1 MCRHAWLVV
10 GIWVI
15 AAGALNVVV
24 PQLEHV
30 VAERSGPFIPDSAPS
45 LATLSH
51 MGSSFGESPA
61 TAIGYLIFED
71 SSGLSDADHRFA
83 TALLS
88 TIGSQHAD
96 IDSVQDLAATPTTA
110 QIATSR
116 DGQAMYAVVRFHGGM
131 GSAEA
136 RRGQAF
142 VESSLARA
150 EAPAGLRIHL
160 TGPAPTI
167 GDELATEDRTV
178 LLITGLSV
186 VMIVALLLI
195 VYRSVANIIVP
206 LASVGLALA
215 VARPIVAL
223 LGAHAGLDVSIFSV
237 MLLAALILGGGT
249 DYAIFLLS
257 GFHESRRGGAPWREA
272 VGASMSRT
280 AGVIVASGLTVAAS
294 CAVMAF
300 TKVVLFRTAGL
311 SCSLGMLIAVAASV
325 TLVPALMALLG
336 RHGKLEP
343 RGGDRSGRGWRRVG
357 VLVVRRPA
365 VTLAASA
372 ALLIVLAAQVPRMI
386 SGYDERVMQ
395 PPDTTSNLGYEA
407 IARHFDPNELTPDY
421 VVIDSDHDLRNAK
434 DFSALNQ
441 ASRAAASV
449 AGVKQVRSVTQ
460 PQGGSIPEFTL
471 AGQDRMLAD
480 RLSAA
485 VEQLRHS
492 GPQLEQL
499 RDGVFRL
506 DDGLGQLSAGAG
518 TATGGSGQIADGSAT
533 LRNGLTIASGS
544 SGTLADGAERLATGS
559 LELADGI
566 EAAVEPLLG
575 VLNTVDPGAPCP
587 DGNCD
592 PGQLD
597 TLAADGSPLGK
608 ARYELSRLK
617 TGSRQLADGNAQ
629 LASGAR
635 ELRDGLSDA
644 AHGST
649 TLAAGQALLTSKL
662 LQLTRGAVTA
672 HNGTEALSAG
682 VNRVGP
688 QLQNLID
695 GLVQARDFL
704 AEVGGG
710 AEGTDAGFYAPA
722 TAFAD
727 PRMRPALAYFLSTDG
742 HSARLMVINRTAAYS
757 PDAIGRV
764 EAVVAAVRGSLA
776 GTSLA
781 NSRVAATG
789 LAAGFA
795 DLHDLVIADF
805 VVLAGCAL
813 LFIIVI
819 LAALLRSLVA
829 PLYLLATIAVSY
841 LAALGVTVLVWQDLC
856 GVDIYWAVP
865 PLAFVALVAVGS
877 DYNIMLMSR
886 IRDESASS
894 SVRSGIVRA
903 FAATGGVVSTAGMV
917 FAVTMLAML
926 ASPTHSIGQ
935 VGSTIG
941 IGLLLDTFVVRAL
954 TVPAIAA
961 LVGRANWWPGRT
973 ESGTKGALE
982 AVDVAPSQA

>member
-1 MCRHAWLVV
+1 MCRHCWLVI
-10 GIWVI
+10 GIWML

-83 TALLS
+83 TDLLAQ
-88 TIGSQHAD
+88 IGANRAA
-96 IDSVQDLAATPTTA
+96 IDSVQDLAGAPATAPVA
-110 QIATSR
+110 ISP
-116 DGQAMYAVVRFHGGM
+116 DGQAMYAVVRFRGGM
-131 GSAEA
+131 GSAQA

-142 VESSLARA
+142 VESALARTG
-150 EAPAGLRIHL
+150 APAGLRIHL

-186 VMIVALLLI
+186 VMIVVLLLI
-195 VYRSVANIIVP
+195 VYRSVATIVVP

-223 LGAHAGLDVSIFSV
+223 LGAHAGMDVSIFSV

-257 GFHESRRGGAPWREA
+257 GYHEARRGGAAWQEA

-280 AGVIVASGLTVAAS
+280 AAVIVASGLTVAAS
-294 CAVMAF
+294 CAVMAV

-311 SCSLGMLIAVAASV
+311 PCSLGMLIAVAASV

-336 RHGKLEP
+336 RHGRLEP
-343 RGGDRSGRGWRRVG
+343 RAGDHGARRWRRAG
-357 VLVVRRPA
+357 VRVVRRPA
-365 VTLAASA
+365 ATLAASA
-372 ALLIVLAAQVPRMI
+372 VLLIVLAAHVPRMI
-386 SGYDERVMQ
+386 TGYDERVMQ
-395 PPDTTSNLGYEA
+395 PADTASNLGYDA

-421 VVIDSDHDLRNAK
+421 VVIDADHDLRNAK

-460 PQGGSIPEFTL
+460 PQGAPIPEFTL

-480 RLSAA
+480 RLGAA
-485 VEQLRHS
+485 VEQLRRS
-492 GPQLEQL
+492 RPQLDQL
-499 RDGVFRL
+499 RDGVARL
-506 DDGLGQLSAGAG
+506 DDGLGLLSAGAG
-518 TATGGSGQIADGSAT
+518 AATGGSGRIADGSAT
-533 LRNGLTIASGS
+533 LRNGLARASGS
-544 SGTLADGAERLATGS
+544 SGTLADGADRLAAGS
-559 LELADGI
+559 LQLADGI
-566 EAAVEPLLG
+566 EAAVQPLLG
-575 VLNTVDPGAPCP
+575 VLNTLAPGAPCP
-587 DGNCD
+587 DGSCD

-635 ELRDGLSDA
+635 QLRDGLSDA

-662 LQLTRGAVTA
+662 SQLTRGAVTA
-672 HNGTEALSAG
+672 HDGTDTLSAG
-682 VNRVGP
+682 VDEAGP
-688 QLQNLID
+688 QLQDLVD
-695 GLVQARDFL
+695 GLTQARNLL

-710 AEGTDAGFYAPA
+710 AEGTDAGFHVPA
-722 TAFAD
+722 TAFSD
-727 PRMRPALAYFLSTDG
+727 PRLGPALAYFLSGDG

-757 PDAIGRV
+757 PDAIGRT
-764 EAVVAAVRGSLA
+764 EAVTAAVRGALA

-781 NSRVAATG
+781 DSPVAATG
-789 LAAGFA
+789 LASGFA
-795 DLHDLVIADF
+795 DLHHLVLVDF
-805 VVLAGCAL
+805 AVLAGCAL
-813 LFIIVI
+813 VFIFVI
-819 LAALLRSLVA
+819 LAVLLRSLVA
-829 PLYLLATIAVSY
+829 PLYLLVTIAVSY
-841 LAALGVTVLVWQDLC
+841 AAALGLTILVWQDLC
-856 GVDIYWAVP
+856 GIDIYWAVP

-886 IRDESASS
+886 IREESASG
-894 SVRSGIVRA
+894 SVRAGIVRA
-903 FAATGGVVSTAGMV
+903 FAATGGVVSTAGIV

-941 IGLLLDTFVVRAL
+941 VGLLLDTFVVRTL

-961 LVGRANWWPGRT
+961 LLGRANWWPGRT
-973 ESGTKGALE
+973 ESRAMRVVETDRDAGE
-982 AVDVAPSQA
+982 